1 MKAAALA
8 RPLVPS
14 VPTSFGA
21 VLAANPKMTA
31 AGSHYDDEVWD
42 LSGEMQGVRKRRS
55 ERRLD
60 FSMRARGAYAAKYA
74 FPTGKGLADYPAL
87 HRHAKRLLAA
97 MILHPRNKLGPVFS
111 AKTLINL
118 LGGLRR
124 IYCHF
129 ASEGYASLEA
139 VPLHAFSAYAKK
151 VDPYN
156 SSFLAAL
163 RLIDLYRDHVPA
175 FTFEAWPLAAATPQ
189 ARACLKKRFGSVT
202 EPIPDP
208 QFRQLLGVCLSFVQD
223 RAPAIL
229 HARES
234 LKAVRAER
242 SGGER
247 RYPSRQSWRIHER
260 VWSGIDL
267 AAIFPDYT
275 GDWSTL
281 RSPANVINACRD
293 LQLAAVVLLFAITGM
308 RLNELL
314 TIRVGCLKRTKDG
327 EVDRFWIE
335 STHSKYADRAH
346 GENARWLCGPM
357 GADAIAVLERL
368 SEPVRRETDGDYLIG
383 TIAEHGRHRIT
394 NARTRYGGG
403 SANTILSARG
413 WWGQFLRR
421 HGIAGSSSRPT
432 HIHAHQFRRTF
443 ARWCALSDSGTGL
456 LALKDHFK
464 HASLAMTRHY
474 AQIDDELLLMFELEK
489 DRIRAE
495 SFDRVLRT
503 EALGGV
509 GGRLIKRK
517 IDDAIESG
525 ELPREFRGLAGAKLR
540 SDCVKKWLESGVQLR
555 ACAGHYCVP
564 IDPHVACAETSS
576 LGCNKGTCRNA
587 VFHPEHAP
595 GLAEKLRLDRETL
608 AKLAERAPGSAHV
621 EQLREHIRVQAKI
634 LDGIRPRRE

>member
-1 MKAAALA
+1 MKTASQAHQEILE
-8 RPLVPS
+8 VPA
-14 VPTSFGA
+14 SFET
-21 VLAANPKMTA
+21 VLAANPKITA
-31 AGSHYDDEVWD
+31 AGSHYSDEVWD
-42 LSGEMQGVRKRRS
+42 LSGEMPGVRKRRS

-60 FSMRARGAYAAKYA
+60 FRMCAGGAHAAKYA
-74 FPTGKGLADYPAL
+74 FPAGKGLADYPAL
-87 HRHAKRLLAA
+87 QRHAKRLLAA
-97 MILHPRNKLGPVFS
+97 MILYPRNKLGPVFS

-118 LGGLRR
+118 LGALRR

-129 ASEGYASLEA
+129 ATEGYNSLEA
-139 VPLHAFSAYAKK
+139 VPLTAFSTYVKT

-163 RLIDLYRDHVPA
+163 RLIDLYRDRAPA
-175 FTFEAWPLAAATPQ
+175 FTFDTWPLAAATPQ
-189 ARACLKKRFGSVT
+189 ARACLNKRFHSVT

-208 QFRQLLGVCLSFVQD
+208 QFRQLLGVCCSYVQD
-223 RAPAIL
+223 RAAAIL
-229 HARES
+229 HARETLS
-234 LKAVRAER
+234 AVRAKR
-242 SGGER
+242 DPSSRGR
-247 RYPSRQSWRIHER
+247 NYPSPESWRVHER

-267 AAIFPDYT
+267 AAIFPDHT
-275 GDWSTL
+275 GDLAAL
-281 RSPANVINACRD
+281 RSAASVINACRD
-293 LQLAAVVLLFAITGM
+293 LQLAAAVLLFAITGM

-314 TIRVGCLKRTKDG
+314 TIRTGCLKKTKDG
-327 EVDRFWIE
+327 PVDRFWIE

-346 GENARWLCGPM
+346 GESARWLCGPL
-357 GADAIAVLERL
+357 GAAAVAVLEQL
-368 SEPVRRETDGDYLIG
+368 SAPLRRETGSDYLIG
-383 TIAEHGRHRIT
+383 PLAEHGRHRIK
-394 NARTRYGGG
+394 NPRTAYRGG
-403 SANTILSARG
+403 SANALLSPRG
-413 WWGQFLRR
+413 WWGRFLRQ
-421 HGIAGSSSRPT
+421 HHLTEPGPA

-456 LALKDHFK
+456 LALQDHFK
-464 HASLAMTRHY
+464 HASVAMTRHY

-525 ELPREFRGLAGAKLR
+525 ELPREFRGLAGAQVR
-540 SDCVKKWLESGVQLR
+540 SDCIKKWLESGVQLR

-564 IDPHVACAETSS
+564 IDPHVACAESSS

-608 AKLAERAPGSAHV
+608 AKLTERAPGSAHV

>member
-8 RPLVPS
+8 HS
-14 VPTSFGA
+14 
-21 VLAANPKMTA
+21 LAAAGPAGFEARLATNPKMTA
-31 AGSHYDDEVWD
+31 SGSRYEDEIWD
-42 LSGEMQGVRKRRS
+42 LSGEMQGVRKRLS

-60 FSMRARGAYAAKYA
+60 FRMDARGRHAAKSA
-74 FPTGKGLADYPAL
+74 FPAGKGLAGYPAF
-87 HRHAKRLLAA
+87 HRHAKQLLAA
-97 MILHPRNKLGPVFS
+97 MILNPRNKLGPVFS

-129 ASEGYASLEA
+129 AAEGYDSLEA
-139 VPLHAFSAYAKK
+139 VPHRAFRAYAQK
-151 VDPYN
+151 VDPYT

-163 RLIDLYRDHVPA
+163 RLIDLYRDRAPA
-175 FTFEAWPLAAATPQ
+175 FTFDVWPLAAEAPQ
-189 ARACLKKRFGSVT
+189 ASACVKKRFQSVT

-229 HARES
+229 HAREA
-234 LKAVRAER
+234 LAAVRAGR
-242 SGGER
+242 PGRDR
-247 RYPSRQSWRIHER
+247 RYPSRESWRLHER

-267 AAIFPDYT
+267 AAIYPEHA
-275 GDWSTL
+275 GDLVALQSA
-281 RSPANVINACRD
+281 ANVINACRD
-293 LQLAAVVLLFAITGM
+293 LQFAAAVLLFAITGM

-314 TIRVGCLKRTKDG
+314 TIRAGCLKKTKDG
-327 EVDRFWIE
+327 LVDRFWIE

-357 GADAIAVLERL
+357 GAAAVAVLERL
-368 SEPVRRETDGDYLIG
+368 SAPTRQETGGDYLIG
-383 TIAEHGRHRIT
+383 TIAEHGRHRIKNT
-394 NARTRYGGG
+394 RTRYGGG
-403 SANTILSARG
+403 SANAFLSARG

-421 HGIAGSSSRPT
+421 HHLAGFGSPPG

-456 LALKDHFK
+456 LALQDHFK
-464 HASLAMTRHY
+464 HASVAMTRHY
-474 AQIDDELLLMFELEK
+474 AQIDDELLLMFEMEK

-503 EALGGV
+503 EALGGI
-509 GGRLIKRK
+509 GGHLIKRR
-517 IDDAIESG
+517 IDTAIESG

-540 SDCVKKWLESGVQLR
+540 FDCIKKWLESGVQLR

-587 VFHPEHAP
+587 VFHPEHAA
-595 GLAEKLRLDRETL
+595 GLAEKIRQDRETL
-608 AKLAERAPGSAHV
+608 AKLADWAPGSAHV
-621 EQLREHIRVQAKI
+621 EQLREHVRIQEKI
-634 LDGIRPRRE
+634 LADIRPPSA